1 MMEQD
6 PIARFQQSLLRASQ
20 SETFDASRVALATAT
35 QGGRPSVRFV
45 LLKQVD
51 ERGFVFYT
59 NFESRK
65 GRELA
70 DNPQAAMAFHWSTT
84 GEQIRVEGAVETVSD
99 GEADA
104 YFATRP
110 RGSQIGAWASQQSA
124 VISGRA
130 ELEERVASLEE
141 TYRER
146 AIPRPSNWGGFR
158 LIPSHIEFWHDRTC
172 RLHDR
177 HLYTRAAKGWDLT
190 LLSP

>member
-1 MMEQD
+1 MEQD